1 MKLNKGSE
9 RGGVEGD
16 GEEQS
21 LPVIFQ
27 QLSVTLRGG
36 AGGRGVWSDSAGTQ
50 PASGEWQAITGRR
63 QRVPEPAASNVWFPQ
78 RLLLMEILLVPEW
91 A

>member
-27 QLSVTLRGG
+27 QLSVTLPGG
-36 AGGRGVWSDSAGTQ
+36 AGGRGSGLTQQELSQHPVSGRPSQGADSV
-50 PASGEWQAITGRR
+50 RR
-63 QRVPEPAASNVWFPQ
+63 SPLP
-78 RLLLMEILLVPEW
+78 LMCGFLN
-91 A
+91 ACY